1 MEKIPV
7 PPYPGPPL
15 ESTSS
20 VQQTEHPP
28 KPAPRTRHITVECA
42 TYYHQQSPGPQH
54 HGSRPMENIP
64 VPPYTGPP
72 QESVQP
78 RAYNHQ
84 APPQIHHTTAE
95 GGPGTHLHST
105 GHQHHSSFPMENIPV
120 PRYPGPTPQTH
131 HIPSEGG
138 PHIHLHSPGPQRQS
152 SLPMENIPV
161 PPYPGP
167 TPQTHHIPSEGGPH
181 IHLHSPGPQCQ
192 SSFPMENIP
201 VPPYPGPTP
210 QTHHIPSEGGPHIHL
225 HSPGP
230 RRQSSLPTENLP
242 VRQYSGPPLGSFPM
256 ENIPVPPYPGPTPQT
271 HHIPSEGGPHIHLHS
286 PGPQR
291 QSSLPMENIPV
302 PPYPG
307 PAPQTHHIPS
317 EGGPHIHLHSPGPQR
332 QSPPYMDKEK
342 ATLSMYP
349 DNPLIYPSQKSQGC
363 MQENMFA
370 QPDSPRKNCTPIQ
383 GNHMSLDVT
392 RKIKVELATEREK
405 MSESLEQMEFTH
417 VHHPQVE
424 PLRSSQKTTEF
435 IRHTTE
441 YMKVSTDNVSSRAV
455 QQITPDTPASM
466 YSVYGAGAGQPRVQV
481 IQGGGNHVIIQP
493 PRSAVVV
500 PGMAPQTIIQAAQP
514 ALVIQ
519 HPSQAVRVIQ
529 PQVLPTVIQPA
540 ANAIIYHRY

>member
-64 VPPYTGPP
+64 VPPYTGPS

-105 GHQHHSSFPMENIPV
+105 GHQHHSSFPMENNPV

-152 SLPMENIPV
+152 SFPMENIPV

-201 VPPYPGPTP
+201 VPPYPGPAP

-242 VRQYSGPPLGSFPM
+242 VRQYSGPPLGFES
-256 ENIPVPPYPGPTPQT
+256 TK
-271 HHIPSEGGPHIHLHS
+271 HHPISEGVHCQHS
-286 PGPQR
+286 H
-291 QSSLPMENIPV
+291 SSCKPTFCCQHAN
-302 PPYPG
+302 
-307 PAPQTHHIPS
+307 H
-317 EGGPHIHLHSPGPQR
+317 
-332 QSPPYMDKEK
+332 SPPYMDKEK